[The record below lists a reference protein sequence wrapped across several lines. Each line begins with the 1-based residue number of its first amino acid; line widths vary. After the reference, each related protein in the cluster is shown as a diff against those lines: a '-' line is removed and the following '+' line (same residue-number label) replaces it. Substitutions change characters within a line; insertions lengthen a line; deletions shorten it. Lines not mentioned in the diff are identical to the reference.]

1 MNKMDNDIDLIKQ
14 ALAWLI
20 EQQVFEM
27 ETSGRPSEYDPATY
41 AGFEI
46 LRKLQGKYNSE
57 DE

>member
-1 MNKMDNDIDLIKQ
+1 MDNDIDLIKQ